1 MNVPRSSPSFSPS
14 SSMLFGQ
21 NISLCDNKI
30 EVEGTRDNKKCQVD
44 LKTEFFKIE
53 NLIVELKQPM
63 GHPSGNEHTE

>member
-1 MNVPRSSPSFSPS
+1 
-14 SSMLFGQ
+14 MLFGQ

-63 GHPSGNEHTE
+63 GHPSGNEQTKSLNFCF

>member
-1 MNVPRSSPSFSPS
+1 
-14 SSMLFGQ
+14 MLFGQ
-21 NISLCDNKI
+21 NISLCDNQI